1 MKVIETYQLFSEIT
15 EKLIVLLEK
24 MDEEQWNN
32 PTCYP
37 SWKVRDIVAHLI
49 QTSIGRL
56 SIQRDG
62 YSVFGDVGQN
72 VPSFEDLSRFIDRSN
87 SNWSDLFRTVSP
99 RILLDFIRISE
110 KQLADFILT
119 QELHSK
125 ALYAVTW
132 AGESESENWFDL
144 GRDYTERWHHQQQ
157 IREAVGAEALTEKR
171 YLAPVL
177 QLFMYSL
184 PFWYESIHAEEGTS
198 MSIEILGDSG
208 GLWIL
213 SREGSRWIIAKS
225 SQESSNRISFTEDT
239 AWRFF
244 TRSLPV
250 NSFLDKFQFTGDRE
264 LFDNFFNVR
273 AIMIND

>member
-1 MKVIETYQLFSEIT
+1 MKVIETYQLFSELT
-15 EKLIVLLEK
+15 DKLIVLLEG
-24 MDEEQWNN
+24 MDKEQWNN

-37 SWKVRDIVAHLI
+37 SWRVRDIVAHLI

-56 SIQRDG
+56 SIQRDA
-62 YSVFGDVGQN
+62 YSNHGEFDRE
-72 VPSFEDLSRFIDRSN
+72 PSFEDLSNIIDSTN
-87 SNWSDLFRTVSP
+87 SNWSALFSTVSP
-99 RILLDFIRISE
+99 PILLDFIKTSE

-119 QELHSK
+119 QDLHSK
-125 ALYAVTW
+125 ALYAVSW

-157 IREAVGAEALTEKR
+157 IREAVGAESLTEKR

-177 QLFMYSL
+177 QLFMYSV
-184 PFWYESIHAEEGTS
+184 PFWYESVRAEEGTTI
-198 MSIEILGDSG
+198 SIVITGDSG
-208 GLWIL
+208 GRWLL
-213 SREGSRWIIAKS
+213 SRQNSQWMIEESAEKS
-225 SQESSNRISFTEDT
+225 LNSISISEDT

-250 NSFLDKFQFTGDRE
+250 ESLKNKIQLNGDQE
-264 LFDNFFNVR
+264 LLRNFHNVR